1 MFVYCVDE
9 NSVVAW
15 FGESVVVELTIY
27 ALFVLL
33 GIRVAVVVPVKVPIF
48 PFPELS

>member
-1 MFVYCVDE
+1 MLGLSVAVDE
-9 NSVVAW
+9 
-15 FGESVVVELTIY
+15 IMY

-33 GIRVAVVVPVKVPIF
+33 RIRVAVVVVVPVKVPIF